1 MRASTLDVMGQDFI
15 RTAYSK
21 GLSPTL
27 VDYRHVFKNAM
38 IPIITVLAFTMA
50 GIFGTSFI
58 AELLFGIPGLGNLAI
73 ESVWNRDYPVIMAI
87 TLIAATAFVLANLLA
102 DIAYSIVDPR
112 IRYR

>member
-1 MRASTLDVMGQDFI
+1 
-15 RTAYSK
+15 
-21 GLSPTL
+21 
-27 VDYRHVFKNAM
+27 
-38 IPIITVLAFTMA
+38 MA